1 MPTIFNVTVNSAVL
15 HWLLLMLKDEA
26 VIRDGLGHAVGRILG
41 VLYADYGLLV
51 SLNPEWLHGSL
62 KVLIGLFHWIRL
74 ATNVAKLKMM
84 MYHLE

>member
-1 MPTIFNVTVNSAVL
+1 MSLSSGQPAVQPMGGGLALPTIFNVTVNSAVL

-62 KVLIGLFHWIRL
+62 KFLIGLFH
-74 ATNVAKLKMM
+74 
-84 MYHLE
+84 